1 MKRRRNISSRNAAVG
16 RHTNSI
22 DQRCLGL
29 EFNSPPTIYQSVPGR
44 SAWIKLRRVPLG
56 RLGTEHAM
64 FSIHAASTE
73 CFNALHQII

>member
-44 SAWIKLRRVPLG
+44 SAWIKLRRVNS
-56 RLGTEHAM
+56 GTAWDGACNVQH
-64 FSIHAASTE
+64 SRSV
-73 CFNALHQII
+73 N